1 MTKLIWPG
9 KSGWGRRTRQWL
21 QRIFSSAFAKRE
33 WCVASFF
40 LLMVNDK
47 GGRKKRRAS
56 IDSCC
61 HLLCVCVFPFSWDR
75 LRCSF
80 LFFTYFVFHYI
91 VLFWMC
97 ANSKKNMNCHE
108 SNVKKVKSQDNAEE
122 KKNANL
128 NLYRK
133 LPKRSK
139 CGAFQPII
147 QKFHLSKIKKRKWLC
162 GGDLWHVV
170 VLQLFAWEPFG
181 FEKMVQRAFWYGLTV
196 TCTALREWRRKKM
209 TKLWSC
215 VILFPFAYSFAVAA
229 LICSRNIY
237 F

>member
-122 KKNANL
+122 KKM
-128 NLYRK
+128 
-133 LPKRSK
+133 
-139 CGAFQPII
+139 QT
-147 QKFHLSKIKKRKWLC
+147 W
-162 GGDLWHVV
+162 
-170 VLQLFAWEPFG
+170 
-181 FEKMVQRAFWYGLTV
+181 
-196 TCTALREWRRKKM
+196 TCTE
-209 TKLWSC
+209 SC
-215 VILFPFAYSFAVAA
+215 PKEANAGLFNP
-229 LICSRNIY
+229 
-237 F
+237 